1 MFQPSILPLS
11 PFSERT
17 ARDELLRQRAH
28 IEAHCD
34 VVLLESVPAMV
45 LLLDSRRQLIHANRA
60 LLEYAGTPDQPL
72 SMAKALG
79 QRPGELFGCVH
90 SDEAA
95 NGCGV
100 TRACVQCGVLRT
112 LREAA
117 TGTVAEDE
125 GRVLL
130 RRDGRLAAVTIATR
144 AVVMDFNGR
153 PFFLVYFQDVRD
165 RHTSEIMESLFL
177 HDALNALNG
186 IIGAAG
192 LLHEDAAGEQRE
204 LAGMVLER
212 AGYLEHEIR
221 AYRMLLDAE
230 RAELELRPEPVDAEA
245 VCKALTRLFEGLA
258 RKNGVTLACAPGPD
272 PEPLYTDKRIL
283 VRVLENLVKNAVEA
297 SPQGGTVTIG
307 HTATDYGVRF
317 SVANEAVMPT
327 EVRDQVFQRFFST
340 KGPGRGLGTYGVR
353 LLTENCLRGEV
364 GFTSEPG
371 TGTVFH
377 VELPR
382 SLDACEPDAQ

>member
-1 MFQPSILPLS
+1 MFQPSTLPLS
-11 PFSERT
+11 PFNERT

-34 VVLLESVPAMV
+34 LALLETVPAMV
-45 LLLDSRRQLIHANRA
+45 LLLDARRQVIHANRA
-60 LLEYAGTPDQPL
+60 LLAYAGAPDQPL
-72 SMAKALG
+72 PMAAALG
-79 QRPGELFGCVH
+79 QRPGELFSCVH
-90 SDEAA
+90 SAEAA
-95 NGCGV
+95 DGCGV
-100 TRACVQCGVLRT
+100 TRACVQCGVLRS

-144 AVVMDFNGR
+144 AVAMDFGGR
-153 PFFLVYFQDVRD
+153 PFFLLYFQDVRD
-165 RHTSEIMESLFL
+165 RHASRIMESLFL

-186 IIGAAG
+186 IVGAAG
-192 LLHEDAAGEQRE
+192 LLHEETRGEQHE

-212 AGYLEHEIR
+212 ATHLEHEIR

-230 RAELELRPEPVDAEA
+230 KAKLELRPEPVDAEA
-245 VCKALTRLFEGLA
+245 VCKALVRLFESLA
-258 RKNGVTLACAPGPD
+258 RKAGVTLACAPGRD
-272 PEPLYTDKRIL
+272 PEPLHTDKRIL

-297 SPQGGTVTIG
+297 SPPGGTVTLG
-307 HTATDYGVRF
+307 HAPTAHGVRF
-317 SVANEAVMPT
+317 FVASEAVMPA

-364 GFTSEPG
+364 DFSSEPG
-371 TGTVFH
+371 KGTVFH

-382 SLDACEPDAQ
+382 SLDACGPAPE